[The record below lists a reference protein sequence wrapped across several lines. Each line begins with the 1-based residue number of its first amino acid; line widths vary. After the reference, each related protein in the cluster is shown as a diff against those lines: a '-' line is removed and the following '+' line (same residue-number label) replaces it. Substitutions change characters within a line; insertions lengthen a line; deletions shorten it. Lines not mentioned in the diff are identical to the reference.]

1 MTNKATVKIPGNAN
15 FCGGEIQNAKFQNLA
30 TAPENAGEAQ
40 FWYDSVNHKPMY
52 NNGTTNK
59 EFGKEYSAGAG
70 IVFNGTTIQTDTT
83 IASKTDIGDG
93 ALTIQRNGTAIG
105 TFKANA
111 TSGTTVNITVPTQ
124 ASDINALP
132 SSTVIGNGPT
142 IFKKNGTAFATITAN
157 QTSTINVD
165 YTIPTAVT
173 DLSDAGNYALKSEV
187 ASAII
192 PKGSIAAVSGLPTL
206 VAEHRGW
213 MYNFSAEF
221 TTTADFV
228 EGASKKY
235 PAGTNVV
242 VVEYTTGTYK
252 YDIFA
257 GFVDTTSYDNHL
269 ANATVHI
276 TASERS
282 TWNGKQNALTP
293 GSNIQISDN
302 TISATDTTYSAFVGS
317 GSSAAEGLV
326 PKPSTTAG
334 TSNFLCENGTW
345 AIPVDTTYTFSTGL
359 INTSGTVTADI
370 ATSIRPTSTAV
381 DTTMPSELAVSKELA
396 VRPKTY
402 LCNVKPVQEEDE
414 NAIYVDVV
422 SGGIFSE
429 VNGNR
434 LIVNFSSKIF
444 TKTTLY
450 LKVNSGTQRQI
461 YVDGSGSIPPALIKG
476 TVEFVFY
483 NNIYYAT
490 TVNKD
495 TNTTYTFSTGLTNTS
510 GTVTVTDY
518 DKLAKK
524 FTTTIPATTAS
535 GGVAS
540 WTITNS
546 LTTADVDVSIYEVG
560 STSNT
565 KVYPAVEVNASNII
579 VSLLSSSNISAGT
592 YKAVITG

>member
-402 LCNVKPVQEEDE
+402 LCNVKSTQDEDE

-461 YVDGSGSIPPALIKG
+461 YVDGSGPIPPALIKG